1 MRPELPFIGAGAVAI
16 IGGIKKEGHFP
27 ANGLKAVIATVA
39 LVFVASATA
48 NTKVAPL
55 VHAIGLLVLMGA
67 VYGTVREYQKKPV
80 KP

>member
-16 IGGIKKEGHFP
+16 VGGIKKEGHFP
-27 ANGLKAVIATVA
+27 TNGLTSVMATVV

-48 NTKVAPL
+48 NTRIAPL

-67 VYGTVREYQKKPV
+67 TYGTVREFQKKTV